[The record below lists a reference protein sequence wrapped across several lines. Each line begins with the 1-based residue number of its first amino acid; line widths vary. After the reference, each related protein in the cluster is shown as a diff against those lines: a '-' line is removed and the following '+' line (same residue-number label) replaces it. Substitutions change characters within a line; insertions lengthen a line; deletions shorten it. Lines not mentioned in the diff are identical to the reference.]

1 MLSLSTLVLEK
12 SILPNIFV
20 SSVQENE
27 AGIDLLLVGKLKSWI
42 MNNIQGPILNC
53 IF

>member
-1 MLSLSTLVLEK
+1 MLEQ

-27 AGIDLLLVGKLKSWI
+27 AGIDLLLVGKLIGRLLVGRI